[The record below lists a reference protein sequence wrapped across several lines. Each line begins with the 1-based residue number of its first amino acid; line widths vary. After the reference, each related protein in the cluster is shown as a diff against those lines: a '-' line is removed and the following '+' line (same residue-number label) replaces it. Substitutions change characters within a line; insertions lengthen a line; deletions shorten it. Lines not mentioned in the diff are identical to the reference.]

1 MITTKEEYKNLFN
14 NVHELIHKSH
24 LSSLFSFEIFDSFP
38 NNIGDELRKDFNN
51 EITYTLNE
59 FKLYSL
65 GISNPKEYIGERT
78 ESVLNGFHFT
88 HPFYKI
94 QEIAKKNNE
103 IPSTIMGIDGSDLAI
118 YNIDFESVI
127 SEKQLVY
134 FVGLI
139 EGFILDSVRVLYYN
153 KEAYIEQH
161 TVEPPLADLKALANY
176 EELKIERIINIT
188 ERKWGS
194 GSFTTRFEKLNNK
207 FGIQLGFEPKLQS
220 LFDEANLL
228 RNCILHNGGKV
239 SSDYYS
245 EIGINKGLN
254 IGDKITI
261 NRYFNEAIYYL
272 SLDLVKKLYCLIESL
287 SFYDS
292 PEQSLALA
300 DTDFGYFKD
309 YMIIEDNHLYKRLH
323 EKGIY

>member
-1 MITTKEEYKNLFN
+1 MITTKEEYKKLFH

-38 NNIGDELRKDFNN
+38 NNIGDKLRHDFNN

-59 FKLYSL
+59 FKLLAS
-65 GISNPKEYIGERT
+65 GIPNPKDYIGERT

-103 IPSTIMGIDGSDLAI
+103 IPSSIMGIDGNELAI
-118 YNIDFESVI
+118 YNIDFKSVI

-153 KEAYIEQH
+153 KENYIEQH
-161 TVEPPLADLKALANY
+161 AVEPPLSDLRGLVNY
-176 EELKIERIINIT
+176 EELKIQRIINVT

-207 FGIQLGFEPKLQS
+207 FGIQLGFDSKLES
-220 LFDEANLL
+220 LLDEANLL
-228 RNCILHNGGKV
+228 RNCILHNGAKV
-239 SSDYYS
+239 SSDYYT
-245 EIGINKGLN
+245 EIGINKGLH

-261 NRYFNEAIYYL
+261 DRYFNEAIYYL

-287 SFYDS
+287 SFYDR
-292 PEQSLALA
+292 PEQSFALV

-309 YMIIEDNHLYKRLH
+309 AMINEDNHLYIRLH